1 MSPGYAVPLCRC
13 LPDFVVSTEATTR
26 CRRERIPTAIESAIR
41 ARFVR
46 DSFHSLITGFPRPG
60 NAVIRQCAVVDLA
73 SFARSGLLH
82 RGSLLSSVSSIASRR
97 FLCAGAPWVAHCTAR
112 ARRRYLAAPPRCA
125 RSVRAGRPV
134 DVQRRVSGGAGEG
147 ARRSAAHAAEI
158 QSVRLSADNPGH
170 SAVVVP
176 PVWRLPG
183 MVEAGILR
191 KRDAHGSR
199 RCFAPT
205 ARAKGAAR
213 TLICYPLSAC
223 HALCRRLLDSITR
236 RQRQSSPDHRCQFPS
251 PLP

>member
-1 MSPGYAVPLCRC
+1 MSPGHAVPLCRC

-26 CRRERIPTAIESAIR
+26 CRRERIPTATESAIR

-125 RSVRAGRPV
+125 RNVRALSHGPFA
-134 DVQRRVSGGAGEG
+134 SPT
-147 ARRSAAHAAEI
+147 HASERALHVMEI
-158 QSVRLSADNPGH
+158 QSELPRSRSTSRWPSSPHSVCRAWREQVSCANEVRT
-170 SAVVVP
+170 
-176 PVWRLPG
+176 
-183 MVEAGILR
+183 
-191 KRDAHGSR
+191 
-199 RCFAPT
+199 AP
-205 ARAKGAAR
+205 GAACADR
-213 TLICYPLSAC
+213 TS
-223 HALCRRLLDSITR
+223 
-236 RQRQSSPDHRCQFPS
+236 
-251 PLP
+251 

>member
-1 MSPGYAVPLCRC
+1 MFPRACGAVCRC

-26 CRRERIPTAIESAIR
+26 CRRERIPTATESAIR

-125 RSVRAGRPV
+125 RSVRALSHGPFASPTHASKGV
-134 DVQRRVSGGAGEG
+134 ACDGNSIGTSKISKHFPLAVQPA
-147 ARRSAAHAAEI
+147 
-158 QSVRLSADNPGH
+158 Q
-170 SAVVVP
+170 
-176 PVWRLPG
+176 RLPG
-183 MVEAGILR
+183 MAGAGILR
-191 KRDAHGSR
+191 ERGAHGSR
-199 RCFAPT
+199 RCLRRPHELK
-205 ARAKGAAR
+205 ARR
-213 TLICYPLSAC
+213 ELSSAI
-223 HALCRRLLDSITR
+223 L
-236 RQRQSSPDHRCQFPS
+236 
-251 PLP
+251 

>member
-1 MSPGYAVPLCRC
+1 MSPGHAVPLWQC

-26 CRRERIPTAIESAIR
+26 CRRERIPTARESAIR

-125 RSVRAGRPV
+125 RSARALSHGPFASPT
-134 DVQRRVSGGAGEG
+134 QRALHVM
-147 ARRSAAHAAEI
+147 EI
-158 QSVRLSADNPGH
+158 QSELPRSR
-170 SAVVVP
+170 STSRW
-176 PVWRLPG
+176 PVQPAQRLPG
-183 MVEAGILR
+183 MAGAGILR
-191 KRDAHGSR
+191 ERGAHGSR
-199 RCFAPT
+199 RCLRRPHELK
-205 ARAKGAAR
+205 ARR
-213 TLICYPLSAC
+213 ELSSAI
-223 HALCRRLLDSITR
+223 L
-236 RQRQSSPDHRCQFPS
+236 
-251 PLP
+251 